1 MSDDWLELPPE
12 PSYFEKRMAE
22 LGAPIHT
29 SESRTRELKRQIKR
43 DSRDVQ
49 LVRYKRRLTLRQR
62 RFLEVAGQYYFNKAK
77 AIRAMAVSENFSRGT
92 VNTWLRNDKVFRA
105 AWDLSIA
112 LLRDTLVRPDNLVL
126 RAHEIGEEAMT
137 EQPIVGRDG
146 AVLGYDMKLDT
157 ALRANEQQMKV
168 LKMIGGD
175 VQSTRVTVK
184 FVNLAGMDGLEADSV
199 VAEQTDGE

>member
-29 SESRTRELKRQIKR
+29 SESRTRELKRQIQR
-43 DSRDVQ
+43 DSRDAQ

>member
-29 SESRTRELKRQIKR
+29 SESRTRELKRQIQR
-43 DSRDVQ
+43 DSRDAQ

-77 AIRAMAVSENFSRGT
+77 AIRAMAVVENFSRGT